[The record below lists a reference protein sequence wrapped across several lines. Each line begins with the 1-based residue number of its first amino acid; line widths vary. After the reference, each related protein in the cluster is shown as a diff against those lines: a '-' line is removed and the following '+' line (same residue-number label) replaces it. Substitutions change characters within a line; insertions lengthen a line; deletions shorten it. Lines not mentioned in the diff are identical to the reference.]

1 MKANNFWKFNAI
13 AAAVIAGSTM
23 LPVASAVS
31 QEMVEEIVTT
41 GSRIKARS
49 TTETP
54 AAVDVISASELANQ
68 GDSDVS
74 NLLRN
79 SVPSYSV
86 NDQPISDAATL
97 VRPANLRGMAP
108 DHALLLVNGKR
119 RHRAAVITWLGNGIS
134 NGSQGPDAAAIP
146 AMALKNVEVLRDG
159 AAAQYGSDAIAGVIN
174 FNLKDASSGGSVSVR
189 AGEYSEGDGA
199 STNIS
204 INRGF
209 GLGSNG
215 FVNATFEYSS
225 SDPTSRS
232 EQRADAQ
239 GLIDDGIT
247 NVPTPAMI
255 WGRPAVDDDMKLFVN
270 FGADLGGGTE
280 MYGYANTNSKEV
292 DGGFFFRNP
301 DNRPGVFAQTNDGGT
316 PGDTDALTADD
327 FNELLVASSNGED
340 CSAFVVNSDRET
352 DADKVA
358 LATAITGLKANDNCF
373 NFNETIPGGFTP
385 RFGGKVTDQ
394 SFLVGLKG
402 QTDAGLGWD
411 VSTYY
416 GKSKADFHIN
426 NTVNASL
433 GENTPR
439 DFDPGYYQQVDMNI
453 NADFTYSMS
462 ETFNMA
468 FGAEYRTEEFT
479 IGAGQEESYIDGG
492 LGSQGFSTSSN
503 GFPGFPAVTSGVFD
517 RSNYAAYVEAEWDAS
532 DALLVQT
539 ALRFEDFDDFGTTT
553 NYKIGMNYQM
563 TDDMGIRATYS
574 TGFKAP
580 TPGQSNT
587 SNTSTELS
595 GGVLVNNGT
604 IPATSA
610 VALRN
615 GGAALKPE
623 DATNMTFGV
632 FATVGQF
639 DITVDYFDIDVED
652 RLNLSSEVELTDA
665 DIATL
670 VAEGVPGAGD
680 LRRFRFFTND
690 FDTNTSGFDIIVS
703 TTTESSFGSTQWNL
717 AYNSTKTD
725 VTDYNAA
732 TIDPQR
738 IKQIEDTTPE
748 TRWNLSA
755 NHMMDSWRF
764 LARVSFYDEWFDQFE
779 CDVFADTATNAAGF
793 KNCNADIQADDSVYT
808 FDSEFVVDLE
818 VEYDINESSSILIGA
833 NNVLDNNGQTTSEMH
848 GFGINTATAAVGNT
862 YSTFSPMGF
871 SGAFYYANYRYNF

>member
-1 MKANNFWKFNAI
+1 MKTNTFWKLNAI
-13 AAAVIAGSTM
+13 TAAMIAASTM
-23 LPVASAVS
+23 LPVASAVAE
-31 QEMVEEIVTT
+31 EMVEEIVTV
-41 GSRIKARS
+41 GARAKARS
-49 TTETP
+49 VIDSVS
-54 AAVDVISASELANQ
+54 AVDVISGDELSNQ
-68 GDSDVS
+68 GDVDVT

-79 SVPSYSV
+79 SVPSYYV
-86 NDQPISDAATL
+86 NDQPISDAGTM
-97 VRPANLRGMAP
+97 VRPQGLRGMAA
-108 DHALLLVNGKR
+108 DHTLVLVNGKR
-119 RHRAAVITWLGNGIS
+119 RHRASVILWAAGGIS
-134 NGSQGPDAAAIP
+134 DGAQGPDTSSIP
-146 AMALKNVEVLRDG
+146 GLALKNIEVLRDG
-159 AAAQYGSDAIAGVIN
+159 AASQYGSDALAGVIN
-174 FNLKDASSGGSVSVR
+174 FNLKDASEGGSIQVR
-189 AGEYSEGDGA
+189 AGEYGEGDG
-199 STNIS
+199 SMSYVSGN
-204 INRGF
+204 F
-209 GLGSNG
+209 GLPLGSNG
-215 FVNATFEYSS
+215 FVNTTFEVGS
-225 SDPTSRS
+225 SDETDRS
-232 EQRADAQ
+232 VQRTDAATLTAD
-239 GLIDDGIT
+239 GYTG
-247 NVPTPAMI
+247 VPSPAMK
-255 WGRPAVDDDMKLFVN
+255 WGRPNVDNDMKLFVN
-270 FGADLGGGTE
+270 FGADLGNSTE
-280 MYGYANTNSKEV
+280 MYGYANSTTKDV
-292 DGGFFFRNP
+292 DGGFYYRNP
-301 DNRPGVFAQTNDGGT
+301 TNRGGVYAQTNDGGT
-316 PGDTDALTADD
+316 PGDTDALEADD

-402 QTDAGLGWD
+402 ETDAGLGWD

-818 VEYDINESSSILIGA
+818 VEYDIIINDEVTSIDENCLI
-833 NNVLDNNGQTTSEMH
+833 M
-848 GFGINTATAAVGNT
+848 
-862 YSTFSPMGF
+862 
-871 SGAFYYANYRYNF
+871 